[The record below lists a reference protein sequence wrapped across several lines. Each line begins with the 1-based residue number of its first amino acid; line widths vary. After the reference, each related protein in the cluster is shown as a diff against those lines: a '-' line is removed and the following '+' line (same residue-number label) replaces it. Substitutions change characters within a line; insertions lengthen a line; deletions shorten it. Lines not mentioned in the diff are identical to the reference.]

1 MVLSIASLRYPRRHD
16 ALDNGYIRTLFRRMQ
31 APSTPS
37 AVASSTS
44 MPMDSIGI
52 GSAAGGGASRAVTPT
67 AVSASVTSGALLF
80 STTSSV
86 RIPSAVGVKV
96 TCRLQVAAGA
106 SVWPATQAPGPAA
119 DEKSPAGMT
128 ANGVANNSALPPAL
142 PILTV
147 TGALVVAS
155 TWSPKIGVPETIAST
170 AAVAASSFRMM
181 PVAVAVPSVA
191 PTGPE
196 SVITTVSSASTVV
209 SPMMLTVM
217 SRVMTPA
224 ANVSVPVPATV

>member
-16 ALDNGYIRTLFRRMQ
+16 ALDNCYVRVLFRRMQ
-31 APSTPS
+31 APSTPT

-44 MPMDSIGI
+44 MPMESIGTD
-52 GSAAGGGASRAVTPT
+52 SAAGGASRAVTPT
-67 AVSASVTSGALLF
+67 AVSASVTSGALLA
-80 STTSSV
+80 STTSAV
-86 RIPSAVGVKV
+86 RIPSADGVKV

-106 SVWPATQAPGPAA
+106 SVLPATQTPGPDA
-119 DEKSPAGMT
+119 DAKSLTGMT
-128 ANGVANNSALPPAL
+128 ANGMANTSALPPVL

-155 TWSPKIGVPETIAST
+155 TWSPKIGVPDTIAST
-170 AAVAASSFRMM
+170 AAVTASSFRMM

-196 SVITTVSSASTVV
+196 SVITTVSSASTVA
-209 SPMMLTVM
+209 SPMTLTVM
-217 SRVMTPA
+217 SCVVTPA